1 MIPLSTNIDTTP
13 PRTDEWDRLCDRVGA
28 SPFVRPSWMLP
39 WYEAFDRSRGA
50 CFVTASTEGG
60 ELVGVLALVR
70 RFGSLFSAT
79 NWHSPIY
86 SAVARDAEVGRALL
100 NAAMHAAPALVLR
113 FVTAESQTATS
124 FAAVGESSRLS
135 LHSRRLLESPRVE
148 IQEPWDTYEK
158 GLSKSMLKTL
168 RRRSRRLEELGE
180 IEIEVVTDSKRGEA
194 RLREG
199 LELERAGWKGRNG
212 TAIAVDPRV
221 ARFYGQVVA
230 SAAESSRLSLAFL
243 RLNGRAIAFHLDLV
257 DDGVLYGLKGT
268 YAEDLGQFSP
278 SRILRH
284 ERIKQAFADGVGRY
298 EFLGADEPYKAD
310 WANATTEL
318 EVFQAYQRS
327 ATGRVAELAGTHG
340 RQVALRLRAAR
351 ARVLARRSRRGEQAL
366 PAEND
371 H

>member
-1 MIPLSTNIDTTP
+1 MISLSTNIDTTP
-13 PRTDEWDRLCDRVGA
+13 PRTDEWDDLCDRVGA

-39 WYEAFDRSRGA
+39 WYEAFDRSGA
-50 CFVTASTEGG
+50 CFVTASAGG

-100 NAAMHAAPALVLR
+100 EAAMHAAPALVLR
-113 FVTAESQTATS
+113 FVPAESQTATS
-124 FAAVGESSRLS
+124 FAAVGETSRLS

-148 IQEPWDTYEK
+148 IHEPWDTYEK

-180 IEIEVVTDSKRGEA
+180 TEIEVVTDSEHAGA
-194 RLREG
+194 RLTEG

-212 TAIAVDPRV
+212 TAIAVDPRL

-230 SAAESSRLSLAFL
+230 SAADSARLSLAFL

-268 YAEDLGQFSP
+268 YAEDLGQLSP

-284 ERIKQAFADGVGRY
+284 ERIKQAFADGLSRY

-310 WANATTEL
+310 WANATTDL
-318 EVFQAYQRS
+318 EAFEAYQRS
-327 ATGRVAELAGTHG
+327 VTGRIAELTGTRG

-351 ARVLARRSRRGEQAL
+351 ATVLARRSRAGQQA
-366 PAEND
+366 PATSND